1 MFNAMLKWEMVSP
14 LRFYEI
20 PSNSRRKA
28 DIEILFAKRD
38 HGDGVPFDG
47 PRKLLYYLPVTCDF
61 LKDLVSYRYFDT
73 SGKLARTK
81 NISNLC
87 HTVVFF

>member
-1 MFNAMLKWEMVSP
+1 MFNSMLKWEMVSP

-47 PRKLLYYLPVTCDF
+47 PRKLLINELGITYLLPVTF
-61 LKDLVSYRYFDT
+61 
-73 SGKLARTK
+73 
-81 NISNLC
+81 
-87 HTVVFF
+87 